1 MNIRF
6 SVVVIAK
13 NEPRIR
19 YTLESLVKQSVKPWE
34 VIIVVDDPNDISAT
48 IAKEYVHALPIR
60 VVVNG
65 VPGFG
70 GARASGVIAAG
81 GDIIVFIDADCIADE
96 MWIENYAK
104 VFEERQDVLV
114 QVGGNFSIKDP
125 SEVDMVRSGKIKA
138 PFSDFEFT
146 QNMAFRREVIG
157 IIGNFDPW
165 FREGGED
172 LDFFIRLKKSKIAVY
187 RNPKAVVY
195 HLTAGIRLRKAWRD
209 GKTRAKNF
217 IKHKDVQLRDA
228 SICFFHAFS
237 LIVFLGLLAAGNMLL
252 ALLAITPSFIH
263 RIYRA
268 FKGGSIKG
276 WLIPYISYIAFI
288 LYLSKAYTT
297 RRL

>member
-13 NEPRIR
+13 NELRIR
-19 YTLESLVKQSVKPWE
+19 YTLESLVRQSVKPWE
-34 VIIVVDDPNDISAT
+34 VIVVVDDPNDISAAV
-48 IAKEYVHALPIR
+48 AKEYVHALPIK
-60 VVVNG
+60 VVVND

-70 GARASGVIAAG
+70 GARASGVNAANS
-81 GDIIVFIDADCIADE
+81 DIIAFIDADCIADE
-96 MWIENYAK
+96 MWIENYTK
-104 VFEERQDVLV
+104 LFEERQDVLV

-146 QNMAFRREVIG
+146 QNMAFRREVID
-157 IIGNFDPW
+157 ITGNFDPW
-165 FREGGED
+165 FNEGGED
-172 LDFFIRLKKSKIAVY
+172 LDFFIRLKKSGIVIHK
-187 RNPKAVVY
+187 NPRAIVY

-209 GKTRAKNF
+209 GKSRAKNF
-217 IKHKDVQLRDA
+217 IKHGKAQLKDA
-228 SICFFHAFS
+228 YICFFHAFS
-237 LIVFLGLLAAGNMLL
+237 LFAFIVLLATGKMQL

-268 FKGGSIKG
+268 FKEHGAKS
-276 WLIPYISYIAFI
+276 LLTPYISYTAFI
-288 LYLSKAYTT
+288 FYLIKAYIA

>member
-19 YTLESLVKQSVKPWE
+19 YTLESLVRQSVKPWD
-34 VIIVVDDPNDISAT
+34 VVVVVDDPNDISAT
-48 IAKEYVHALPIR
+48 IAKEYAYALPIR
-60 VVVNG
+60 VVVNN

-70 GARASGVIAAG
+70 GARASGVNAAN
-81 GDIIVFIDADCIADE
+81 GDIIAFIDADCIADE
-96 MWIENYAK
+96 MWIENYARL
-104 VFEERQDVLV
+104 FEEQRDVLV
-114 QVGGNFSIKDP
+114 QVGGNFSIKDL
-125 SEVDMVRSGKIKA
+125 SEVGLVRLGKIRA

-146 QNMAFRREVIG
+146 QNMAFRREVIN

-165 FREGGED
+165 FNEGGED
-172 LDFFIRLKKSKIAVY
+172 LDFFIRLKKSGIVVRK
-187 RNPKAVVY
+187 NPKAIVY
-195 HLTAGIRLRKAWRD
+195 HITRGIRLRKAWRD

-217 IKHKDVQLRDA
+217 IKHGKAQLKDA
-228 SICFFHAFS
+228 YICFFHAFS
-237 LIVFLGLLAAGNMLL
+237 LFAFMGLLATGKMQL

-268 FKGGSIKG
+268 FKGHGAKS
-276 WLIPYISYIAFI
+276 LLTPYISHTAFIFYLIKVYIA
-288 LYLSKAYTT
+288 